1 MSDPALPTSD
11 GRSLRWEG
19 HREKRRAELVHI
31 ALSVIDREGPGAT
44 VEQIAE
50 SARVSR
56 QVLYRQFD
64 DRVDLDTAIAEAV
77 ATMLLEHLS
86 ERSDASKGIEPGLRG
101 ALDAYLDW
109 VEQNQSLYW
118 FIRAR
123 EADQGT
129 SQAVRRVR
137 DNLVGVVAATA
148 EALLEAAKRESPIP
162 VLDVFAVGAV
172 GLADAV
178 VSNWLTGTSNISRE
192 GLVDALVALIA
203 SAIGSVLPHEP
214 TTVER

>member
-1 MSDPALPTSD
+1 MSDLIRPMSD

-19 HREKRRAELVHI
+19 HREKRRTELVAV
-31 ALSVIDREGPGAT
+31 ALSVIGREGPGAT
-44 VEQIAE
+44 VEQIAA
-50 SARVSR
+50 SAQVSR

-64 DRVDLDTAIAEAV
+64 DRIDLDTAIAEAV

-86 ERSDASKGIEPGLRG
+86 TRLDTSEGIEPGLRG

-118 FIRAR
+118 FIRTR
-123 EADQGT
+123 EADPGT

-148 EALLEAAKRESPIP
+148 DTLLSATGRRSPIP
-162 VLDVFAVGAV
+162 VREVFAVGAV

-178 VSNWLTGTSNISRE
+178 VSNWLAGTTSISRE
-192 GLVDALVALIA
+192 GLVDSLIALVAA
-203 SAIGSVLPHEP
+203 AIGSVIPDQP
-214 TTVER
+214 SVT